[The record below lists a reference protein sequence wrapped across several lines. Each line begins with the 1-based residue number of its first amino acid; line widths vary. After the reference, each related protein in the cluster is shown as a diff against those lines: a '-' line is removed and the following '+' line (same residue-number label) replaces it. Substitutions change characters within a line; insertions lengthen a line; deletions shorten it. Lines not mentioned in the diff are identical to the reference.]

1 MRKITLSLLLAG
13 VAITAFAST
22 SNEAWNN
29 INTNR
34 DATINV
40 YGVGAKVDK
49 NQDSSAGAGI
59 MFDSEALKVKLEG
72 TSDFLKSGAV
82 LKLNPFTPNLY
93 FKFGANYL
101 NLKVFSP
108 VNTSTRVNQYSAAF
122 ATGYMLRD
130 DFYAEVGGSYTKL
143 NGEVFGDYEI
153 KDENTKVAYAELAK
167 RWESAIGTIDTTAN
181 AGEVFY
187 EYKDNEA
194 SYGLGIDYYPVDNAK
209 LSYAYQYEKDNTI
222 NSYAAQYSFVFVE
235 YIDNISRNTYQVNA
249 GVKVA
254 FDNLFDV
261 STWRAPTRIKS
272 HLSELHK
279 FESITFGTNMQL
291 QSTAGVQKTQAAID
305 RDNIPNPVNHA
316 PQWTQSTYDTGLTII
331 DDSDA
336 PKTIMDLTSVSSD
349 ADGDNLTYTIVS
361 VTPSLSGDETAWN
374 NSVYIDNGILKVHN
388 LLTNNPNLDVTVSVV
403 VKVSDGTNSSN
414 TIVNF
419 AFLNSN

>member
-13 VAITAFAST
+13 VATTAFATT
-22 SNEAWNN
+22 SNEAWSD

-40 YGVGAKVDK
+40 YGVGAKTDK
-49 NQDSSAGAGI
+49 NQNSSSGMGL
-59 MFDSEALKVKLEG
+59 MFDSEDVKVKMEG
-72 TSDFLKSGAV
+72 TSDFFKIGGV
-82 LKLNPFTPNLY
+82 YKINPFMDNWY

-130 DFYAEVGGSYTKL
+130 DFYAELGGSYTKL

-153 KDENTKVAYAELAK
+153 KDEKTSLAYIELAK
-167 RWESAIGTIDTTAN
+167 RWETSFGTIDTTAN

-194 SYGLGIDYYPVDNAK
+194 SYGFGIDYYPVDNAK
-209 LSYAYQYEKDNTI
+209 LSYVYQYEKDNTV

-235 YIDNISRNTYQVNA
+235 YVDNISRDTYQVNA

-261 STWRAPTRIKS
+261 STWKAPTNIKS

-279 FESITFGTNMQL
+279 FESITFDTNMQL

-305 RDNIPNPVNHA
+305 RDKIPDPVNHA
-316 PQWTQSTYDTGLTII
+316 PQWTQSTYDTGLTIR

-336 PKTIMDLTSVSSD
+336 PKTIMDLTSASSD

-361 VTPSLSGDETAWN
+361 VTSPNSNDNIPWSNSLF
-374 NSVYIDNGILKVHN
+374 IQNGILQVKN
-388 LLTNNPNLDVTVSVV
+388 LVINDPNFDGIVSVV
-403 VKVSDGTNSSN
+403 VRVSDGISSSN
-414 TIVNF
+414 TTVNF
-419 AFLNSN
+419 DFLNYQ

>member
-1 MRKITLSLLLAG
+1 MKKLISFFLVIALGGALY
-13 VAITAFAST
+13 ASE
-22 SNEAWNN
+22 S
-29 INTNR
+29 R
-34 DATINV
+34 DTTVNV
-40 YGVGAKVDK
+40 YGVGAKTDK
-49 NQDSSAGAGI
+49 NQNSSSGMGL
-59 MFDSEALKVKLEG
+59 MFDSEDVKVKMEG
-72 TSDFLKSGAV
+72 TSDFFKIGGV
-82 LKLNPFTPNLY
+82 YKINPFMDNWY

-130 DFYAEVGGSYTKL
+130 DFYAELGGSYTKL

-153 KDENTKVAYAELAK
+153 KDEKTSLAYIELAK
-167 RWESAIGTIDTTAN
+167 RWETSFGTIDTTAN

-194 SYGLGIDYYPVDNAK
+194 SYGFGIDYYPVDNAK
-209 LSYAYQYEKDNTI
+209 LSYVYQYEKDNTV

-235 YIDNISRNTYQVNA
+235 YVDNISRDTYQVNA

-261 STWRAPTRIKS
+261 STWKAPTNIKS

-279 FESITFGTNMQL
+279 FESITFDTNMQL

-305 RDNIPNPVNHA
+305 RDKIPDPVNHA
-316 PQWTQSTYDTGLTII
+316 PQWTQSTYDTGLTIR

-336 PKTIMDLTSVSSD
+336 PKTIMDLTSASSD

-361 VTPSLSGDETAWN
+361 VTSPNSNDNIPWSNSLF
-374 NSVYIDNGILKVHN
+374 IQNGILQVKN
-388 LLTNNPNLDVTVSVV
+388 LVINDPNFDGIVSVV
-403 VKVSDGTNSSN
+403 VRVSDGISSSN
-414 TIVNF
+414 TTVNF
-419 AFLNSN
+419 DFLNYQ

>member
-1 MRKITLSLLLAG
+1 MKKLISFFLVIALGGALY
-13 VAITAFAST
+13 ASE
-22 SNEAWNN
+22 S
-29 INTNR
+29 R
-34 DATINV
+34 DATVNV
-40 YGVGAKVDK
+40 YGVGAKTDK
-49 NQDSSAGAGI
+49 NQNSSSGMGL
-59 MFDSEALKVKLEG
+59 MFDSEDVKVKMEG
-72 TSDFLKSGAV
+72 TSDFFKIGGV
-82 LKLNPFTPNLY
+82 YKINPFMDNWY

-130 DFYAEVGGSYTKL
+130 DFYAELGGSYTKL

-153 KDENTKVAYAELAK
+153 KDEKTSLAYIELAK
-167 RWESAIGTIDTTAN
+167 RWESSFGTIDTTAN

-194 SYGLGIDYYPVDNAK
+194 SYGFGIDYYPVDNAK
-209 LSYAYQYEKDNTI
+209 LSYVYQYEKDNTV

-235 YIDNISRNTYQVNA
+235 YVDNISRDTYQVNV

-261 STWRAPTRIKS
+261 STWKAPTNIKS

-279 FESITFGTNMQL
+279 FESITFDTNMQL

-305 RDNIPNPVNHA
+305 RDKIPDPVNHA

-336 PKTIMDLTSVSSD
+336 PKTIMDLTSASSD

-361 VTPSLSGDETAWN
+361 VTPSNNGDQTAWD
-374 NSVYIDNGILKVHN
+374 NSVYIENGVLKVHN
-388 LLTNNPNLDVTVSVV
+388 LLTNNPNINGTISVV
-403 VKVSDGTNSSN
+403 VRVSDGTSSSN
-414 TIVNF
+414 TTVNF
-419 AFLNSN
+419 EFINLN

>member
-1 MRKITLSLLLAG
+1 MKKLISFFLVIALGGALY
-13 VAITAFAST
+13 ASE
-22 SNEAWNN
+22 S
-29 INTNR
+29 R
-34 DATINV
+34 DATVNV
-40 YGVGAKVDK
+40 YGVGAKTDK
-49 NQDSSAGAGI
+49 NQNSSSGMGL
-59 MFDSEALKVKLEG
+59 MFDSEDVKVKMEG
-72 TSDFLKSGAV
+72 TSDFF
-82 LKLNPFTPNLY
+82 KLGGVYKINPFIDNWY

-108 VNTSTRVNQYSAAF
+108 VNTSIRVNQYSAAF

-130 DFYAEVGGSYTKL
+130 DFYAELGGSYTKL

-153 KDENTKVAYAELAK
+153 KDEKTSLAYIELAK
-167 RWESAIGTIDTTAN
+167 RWESSFGTIDTTAN

-194 SYGLGIDYYPVDNAK
+194 SYGFGIDYYPVDNAK
-209 LSYAYQYEKDNTI
+209 LSYVYQYEKDNTV

-235 YIDNISRNTYQVNA
+235 YVDNISRDTYQVNA

-261 STWRAPTRIKS
+261 STWKAPTNIKS

-279 FESITFGTNMQL
+279 FESITFDTNMQL

-305 RDNIPNPVNHA
+305 RDKISDPVNHA
-316 PQWTQSTYDTGLTII
+316 PQWTQSTYDTGLTIR

-336 PKTIMDLTSVSSD
+336 PKTIMDLTSASSD

-361 VTPSLSGDETAWN
+361 VTSPNAGDQTTWN
-374 NSVYIDNGILKVHN
+374 NSVYIENGVLKVKN
-388 LLTNNPNLDVTVSVV
+388 LVANDPNGEGTVAVE
-403 VKVSDGTNSSN
+403 VKVSDGTSSSN
-414 TIVNF
+414 TTVNF
-419 AFLNSN
+419 NFLNYQ